1 MDLEKCVDLKR
12 ATFYPDRIIIKR
24 KKGNVVLNKEDI
36 ENIFYDRFNFW
47 NFIILGKNVCT
58 LEIVLSKKAQTPLRK
73 LYYLPMRYKTVLK
86 IQAILEMRIH
96 IYEL

>member
-1 MDLEKCVDLKR
+1 MDLEKCIDLKR
-12 ATFYPDRIIIKR
+12 ATFYSDRIVIKR

-36 ENIFYDRFNFW
+36 EYISYDRFNIW
-47 NFIILGKNVCT
+47 NFIIPGKNVCT

-86 IQAILEMRIH
+86 IQAILEIS
-96 IYEL
+96 IYI